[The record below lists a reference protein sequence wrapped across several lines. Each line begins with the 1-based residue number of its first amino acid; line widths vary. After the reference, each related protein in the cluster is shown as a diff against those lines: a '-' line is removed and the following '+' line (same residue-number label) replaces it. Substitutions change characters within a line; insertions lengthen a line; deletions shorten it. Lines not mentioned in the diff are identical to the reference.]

1 MFLPHWSGRVRI
13 NMLPSEQLSGT
24 ILIMK
29 SVERRNL
36 LAIDYG
42 RRRIGL
48 AKSDELGLIAS
59 AYKTI
64 DVNTAKQTLDEI
76 AAILAEVKPNA
87 IVIGYPMLSSGDR
100 SKMCDEIDQFIA
112 QLEKMYP
119 GPIHKVDEFGS
130 SGDAVK
136 VITSH
141 GKKSG
146 KRKAAIDRLAAVI
159 ILQRYM
165 DGEASL

>member
-1 MFLPHWSGRVRI
+1 MWQ
-13 NMLPSEQLSGT
+13 SEQESSAVFT
-24 ILIMK
+24 MK

-64 DVNTAKQTLDEI
+64 EVNSAKQVFDEI
-76 AAILAEVKPNA
+76 TAILAEIKPNG
-87 IVIGYPMLSSGDR
+87 IVIGYPLLPSGDK
-100 SKMCDEIDQFIA
+100 SKMCDEIDQFIV
-112 QLEKMYP
+112 QLEKLYN

-146 KRKAAIDRLAAVI
+146 KRKAAIDRLAAVV

-165 DGEASL
+165 DGERTL